1 MKYQKYITVMQM
13 AMGVTASNKDC
24 LPVKRQLWVTP
35 QEGDSSP
42 SDVPG
47 SSSGSVGATGGAG
60 AIALPATST
69 LSLPLSQAK
78 PSLRRIKGRIHR
90 SKSLDSMDLLD
101 SSSAAM
107 EETIIWEQHT
117 VTLHR
122 AAGFG
127 FGIAISGGRDNPHF
141 QSGET
146 SIVISDVLKGGPAEG
161 QLQENDRVVMVNS
174 VSMDNV
180 EHAYAVQQLR
190 KSGKNAKITI
200 RRKRKVQLPVSK
212 PGDRET
218 MSEHE
223 EEYSDEDD
231 GYDRQG
237 GHAGQSAY
245 GGASGGAGRRHERER
260 SNSGKR
266 DHSASRERSISP
278 RSDRRSQASSAPL
291 KPSKVTLVKSRKN
304 EEYGLRLASHIF
316 VKDISPESLA
326 ARDGNIREGDVVLK
340 INGTVT
346 ENLSLIDAKKL
357 IERSKGKLKMVVQ
370 RDERATLLNI
380 PDLDDSVP
388 SANNSDRDDISE
400 IHSLT
405 SDHSNRSHGRG
416 QSRSPD
422 RMDAADILRH
432 SPRQI
437 SNGSH
442 RSRDEERIS
451 KPGGMSTP
459 VKAFDDGV
467 LSQASDQASSSNDK
481 QLPPLPEPK
490 PVYAQPGQPD
500 VDLPVSPS
508 DAPVPSASH
517 DESILRPS
525 MKLVNFKKGESVG
538 LRLAGGNDVGI
549 FVAGVLEDSPAAKE
563 GLEEGDQILRVNNV
577 DFANIIRE
585 EAVLFLLDLPRG
597 EVVTILAQ
605 KKKDVY
611 RRIVESDV
619 GDSFYIRTHFEY
631 EKESPYGLSFN
642 KGEVFRV
649 VDTLYNGKL
658 GSWLAIRIGKN
669 HQEVERGI
677 IPNKNRAEQLSSVQY
692 TLPKTPGGDRADFW
706 RFRGL
711 RSSKRNLRKSRED
724 LSAQPVQ
731 TKFPAYERVVLREA
745 GFLRPVVIFGPIAD
759 VAREKLAREEPEI
772 FELAKTQQQQG
783 GERSEPRD
791 AGTDQKSSGIIRLH
805 TIKQIIDR
813 DKHAVL
819 DITPNAVDRLNYA
832 QWYPI
837 VVFLNPDTKQGV
849 KNMRTRLCPDSRKSA
864 RKLFDRALKLRKNNH
879 HLFTTTINLNSMND
893 GWFGALKEII
903 QQQQNQLVWVSEG
916 KADGAGDD
924 DLDIHDDRL
933 SYLSAPGSEYSMYST
948 DSRHTS
954 DYEDTDTEGGAYT
967 DQELDETN
975 DDVGLPAELAI
986 TRSSEP
992 VREEPPVIQEPPGY
1006 VPFSHSV
1013 QPDPLNR
1020 IDPAGFKAPV
1030 PQQRAEATP
1039 SISRQPE
1046 PLAEAVPPAVDVTV
1060 KTVGALSIDEAP
1072 AAPYS
1077 KPSPSQ
1083 EAGSVRRPT
1092 PELAPQSITP
1102 EPLQSGL
1109 ASPEPKM
1116 FQKDPYGAENTG
1128 RIPNSM
1134 KAGNYNPPQPYHPDQ
1149 QTYRDYDHPPS
1160 RYDVGSGGGGYP
1172 ESKYRS
1178 NNHIP
1183 LYENSM
1189 PQFDQQ
1195 QQWNPYGQP
1204 PSTANSQGYDL
1215 RLRYAD
1221 EPEAQYTPP
1230 LRYDEP
1236 PPQQGF
1242 DGRPR
1247 YGKPTAPGPVHY
1259 DDLPPP
1265 PQGSDLIYDQ
1275 DSRLGYPSASRSP
1288 EPAPQRPAYNQGPS
1302 LQPKGFKPQHY
1313 DPTPANSVASL
1324 TPPPKADT
1332 LSPSPMEA
1340 AKPAPSRDEPQE
1352 DDPAMRPQSVLTRV
1366 KMFENKRS
1374 VSVDRVRDAGDS
1386 TGNRAADLPLKA
1398 GGVIPKANSLSNLDQ
1413 EKTFRAPE
1421 PQKTQPKAAD
1431 DIVRSNHYDPE
1442 EDEDYY
1448 RKQLSYFDRLQ
1459 TGPNKPQAQTA
1470 HTFPRTEPVEKP
1482 SPVEKKYE
1490 PVPQVTP
1497 SLPPATLPKPLP
1509 EAKVPVREN
1518 TVHSNFL
1525 PQKSFPEKSPVNG
1538 TSEPP
1543 PKTLPGTGAPS
1554 SYNRF
1559 VPKPFTTSAKP
1570 FSRMFDSPKF
1580 NHNLLSNDKP
1590 EIAPKAPSS
1599 SPVKPQIP
1607 PQPQNA
1613 DHDSGLD
1620 TFTRTLDNRPKHQQN
1635 NVNAVPKAI
1644 PVSPSALEDD
1654 DEDEGHTV
1662 VATARGI
1669 FNGNGGVLSSIETG
1683 VSIIIPQGAIPDG
1696 VEQEIYF
1703 KVCRDNSILPPLD
1716 KEKGETLLSPL
1727 VMCGPHGLK
1736 FLKPVELRLPHCD
1749 PKSWQNKSL
1758 PGDPNYL
1765 VGANCVSVLIDHF

>member
-1 MKYQKYITVMQM
+1 
-13 AMGVTASNKDC
+13 
-24 LPVKRQLWVTP
+24 
-35 QEGDSSP
+35 
-42 SDVPG
+42 
-47 SSSGSVGATGGAG
+47 
-60 AIALPATST
+60 
-69 LSLPLSQAK
+69 
-78 PSLRRIKGRIHR
+78 
-90 SKSLDSMDLLD
+90 
-101 SSSAAM
+101 M
-107 EETIIWEQHT
+107 EETVIWEQHT

-122 AAGFG
+122 APGFG

-161 QLQENDRVVMVNS
+161 LLLENDRVVMVNA

-200 RRKRKVQLPVSK
+200 RRKRKVQIPASRA
-212 PGDRET
+212 GDRET

-223 EEYSDEDD
+223 EDSDEEAYDQRD
-231 GYDRQG
+231 GP
-237 GHAGQSAY
+237 SAY
-245 GGASGGAGRRHERER
+245 GASGGTGTGRRTERR
-260 SNSGKR
+260 R
-266 DHSASRERSISP
+266 DHSASRERSLSP
-278 RSDRRSQASSAPL
+278 RSDRRSQASSAPPR
-291 KPSKVTLVKSRKN
+291 PSKVTLVKSRKS

-326 ARDGNIREGDVVLK
+326 ARDGHIQEGDVVLK

-370 RDERATLLNI
+370 RDDKATLLNI
-380 PDLDDSVP
+380 PDLDDSIP

-400 IHSLT
+400 IHSIT
-405 SDHSNRSHGRG
+405 SDHSNRSPGRG
-416 QSRSPD
+416 RSRSPD
-422 RMDAADILRH
+422 RPEVSDPLRL
-432 SPRQI
+432 SPRPI

-442 RSRDEERIS
+442 RSRDEERFDQTS
-451 KPGGMSTP
+451 SGG
-459 VKAFDDGV
+459 
-467 LSQASDQASSSNDK
+467 
-481 QLPPLPEPK
+481 LPPLPEPK
-490 PVYAQPGQPD
+490 PVYAQSGQPD
-500 VDLPVSPS
+500 VDLPVSPT
-508 DAPVPSASH
+508 DAPVPSAAH
-517 DESILRPS
+517 DDSILRPS
-525 MKLVNFKKGESVG
+525 MKLVKFKKGESVG

-597 EVVTILAQ
+597 DEVTILAQ

-692 TLPKTPGGDRADFW
+692 TLPKTAGGDRADFW

-745 GFLRPVVIFGPIAD
+745 GFLRPVVLFGPIAD
-759 VAREKLAREEPEI
+759 VAREKLAREEPEA

-783 GERSEPRD
+783 GEKSEPRD
-791 AGTDQKSSGIIRLH
+791 AGTDTKSSGIIRLH

-849 KNMRTRLCPDSRKSA
+849 KNMRTRLCPESRKSA
-864 RKLFDRALKLRKNNH
+864 RKLFERALKLRKNNH
-879 HLFTTTINLNSMND
+879 HLFTTTINLNNMND

-967 DQELDETN
+967 DQELDETLN
-975 DDVGLPAELAI
+975 DDVGPPAELAI

-992 VREEPPVIQEPPGY
+992 VRDEAPVIQEPQGY
-1006 VPFSHSV
+1006 ASFPP
-1013 QPDPLNR
+1013 QPDTLNR
-1020 IDPAGFKAPV
+1020 IDPAGFKAPA
-1030 PQQRAEATP
+1030 PQQM
-1039 SISRQPE
+1039 S
-1046 PLAEAVPPAVDVTV
+1046 
-1060 KTVGALSIDEAP
+1060 
-1072 AAPYS
+1072 
-1077 KPSPSQ
+1077 
-1083 EAGSVRRPT
+1083 
-1092 PELAPQSITP
+1092 
-1102 EPLQSGL
+1102 
-1109 ASPEPKM
+1109 
-1116 FQKDPYGAENTG
+1116 QKDPYSADSG
-1128 RIPNSM
+1128 RVSHGM
-1134 KAGNYNPPQPYHPDQ
+1134 KPAPQGYQPEQPP
-1149 QTYRDYDHPPS
+1149 YRDYDHPPS
-1160 RYDVGSGGGGYP
+1160 RYDVSAGGGYTEP
-1172 ESKYRS
+1172 KFRNYEA
-1178 NNHIP
+1178 P
-1183 LYENSM
+1183 YENNV
-1189 PQFDQQ
+1189 PHYDH
-1195 QQWNPYGQP
+1195 QQWNPY
-1204 PSTANSQGYDL
+1204 SQNYD
-1215 RLRYAD
+1215 R
-1221 EPEAQYTPP
+1221 
-1230 LRYDEP
+1230 
-1236 PPQQGF
+1236 
-1242 DGRPR
+1242 RPR
-1247 YGKPTAPGPVHY
+1247 YGKPTGPAPVRF
-1259 DDLPPP
+1259 DEPPP
-1265 PQGSDLIYDQ
+1265 AASHELLYDP
-1275 DSRLGYPSASRSP
+1275 DAHLNSYPSARSP
-1288 EPAPQRPAYNQGPS
+1288 DPASQRLNYNHGSS
-1302 LQPKGFKPQHY
+1302 LQQKGFKPQSY
-1313 DPTPANSVASL
+1313 DSSPVNSSP
-1324 TPPPKADT
+1324 TPPPKTD
-1332 LSPSPMEA
+1332 SPSPAPMEA
-1340 AKPAPSRDEPQE
+1340 PKPATTRDGKVDE
-1352 DDPAMRPQSVLTRV
+1352 DPAMKPQSVLTRV

-1374 VSVDRVRDAGDS
+1374 VSVDRVRDAAEPA
-1386 TGNRAADLPLKA
+1386 TNKTA
-1398 GGVIPKANSLSNLDQ
+1398 GVIPKANSLSNLDQ
-1413 EKTFRAPE
+1413 DKSYRAPE
-1421 PQKTQPKAAD
+1421 LQKPQSKVD
-1431 DIVRSNHYDPE
+1431 DIVRSNHYDPD

-1448 RKQLSYFDRLQ
+1448 RNSCPTLTDFSLVPANHKH
-1459 TGPNKPQAQTA
+1459 KPT
-1470 HTFPRTEPVEKP
+1470 T
-1482 SPVEKKYE
+1482 SPVK
-1490 PVPQVTP
+1490 
-1497 SLPPATLPKPLP
+1497 PA
-1509 EAKVPVREN
+1509 ASSRED
-1518 TVHSNFL
+1518 TVQSNFL
-1525 PQKSFPEKSPVNG
+1525 PHKSFPEKSPVNG
-1538 TSEPP
+1538 TSDQHSKTTSSTAIPP
-1543 PKTLPGTGAPS
+1543 ATN
-1554 SYNRF
+1554 YNRY
-1559 VPKPFTTSAKP
+1559 VPKPYTTSARP
-1570 FSRMFDSPKF
+1570 FERKFDSPKF
-1580 NHNLLSNDKP
+1580 NHNLLPNDKI
-1590 EIAPKAPSS
+1590 EVSS
-1599 SPVKPQIP
+1599 KSTSPVKPQIS
-1607 PQPQNA
+1607 PQPQNT
-1613 DHDSGLD
+1613 DHDSGVD
-1620 TFTRTLDNRPKHQQN
+1620 TFTRTMDNRSKYQQN
-1635 NVNAVPKAI
+1635 NINAVPKAI
-1644 PVSPSALEDD
+1644 PVSPSALDD
-1654 DEDEGHTV
+1654 EEEEDEGHTV

-1669 FNGNGGVLSSIETG
+1669 FNSNGGVLSSIETG
-1683 VSIIIPQGAIPDG
+1683 VSIIIPQGAIPEG

-1749 PKSWQNKSL
+1749 PKSWQNKAL

>member
-1030 PQQRAEATP
+1030 PQQ
-1039 SISRQPE
+1039 
-1046 PLAEAVPPAVDVTV
+1046 
-1060 KTVGALSIDEAP
+1060 
-1072 AAPYS
+1072 
-1077 KPSPSQ
+1077 
-1083 EAGSVRRPT
+1083 
-1092 PELAPQSITP
+1092 
-1102 EPLQSGL
+1102 
-1109 ASPEPKM
+1109 M

-1736 FLKPVELRLPHCD
+1736 FLKPVELRLPHCASMTPDGWSFALKSSDSSSGD

>member
-24 LPVKRQLWVTP
+24 LPAKRQLWVTP
-35 QEGDSSP
+35 PDGETSP
-42 SDVPG
+42 SGGPG
-47 SSSGSVGATGGAG
+47 CSDGSLGATGGAG
-60 AIALPATST
+60 AMAMPATST
-69 LSLPLSQAK
+69 LSLPMSQGK

-90 SKSLDSMDLLD
+90 SKSLDSIDLLD
-101 SSSAAM
+101 SNSAAM
-107 EETIIWEQHT
+107 EETVIWEQHT

-122 AAGFG
+122 APGFG

-161 QLQENDRVVMVNS
+161 LLQENDRVVMVNA

-200 RRKRKVQLPVSK
+200 RRKRKVQIPVSR

-223 EEYSDEDD
+223 EEDSDEED
-231 GYDRQG
+231 GYDPSGRSG
-237 GHAGQSAY
+237 PSAY
-245 GGASGGAGRRHERER
+245 GGASGGTGTGRRHDRER
-260 SNSGKR
+260 SNSGRR

-278 RSDRRSQASSAPL
+278 RSDRRSQASSAP
-291 KPSKVTLVKSRKN
+291 PRPAKVTLVKSRKN

-326 ARDGNIREGDVVLK
+326 ARDGNIQEGDVVLK

-380 PDLDDSVP
+380 PDLDDSIP

-400 IHSLT
+400 IHSLA

-416 QSRSPD
+416 RSRSPD
-422 RMDAADILRH
+422 RLEPSDHLRH
-432 SPRQI
+432 SPRPI

-442 RSRDEERIS
+442 RSRDEDRLS
-451 KPGGMSTP
+451 KPGAVSTP
-459 VKAFDDGV
+459 VKSSDDGV
-467 LSQASDQASSSNDK
+467 LSQTSDQASSRDDK

-508 DAPVPSASH
+508 DAPVPSAAH
-517 DESILRPS
+517 DDSILRPS
-525 MKLVNFKKGESVG
+525 MKLVKFKKGESVG

-597 EVVTILAQ
+597 EEVTILAQ

-759 VAREKLAREEPEI
+759 VAREKLAREEPDI
-772 FELAKTQQQQG
+772 FELAK
-783 GERSEPRD
+783 SEPRD

-849 KNMRTRLCPDSRKSA
+849 KNMRTRLCPESRKSA
-864 RKLFDRALKLRKNNH
+864 RKLYERALKLRKNNH
-879 HLFTTTINLNSMND
+879 HLFTTTINLNNMND

-916 KADGAGDD
+916 KADGAADD

-967 DQELDETN
+967 DQELDETLN
-975 DDVGLPAELAI
+975 DDVGPPTEPAI

-992 VREEPPVIQEPPGY
+992 VREDPPVIQEPPGY
-1006 VPFSHSV
+1006 ASYQHTV

-1020 IDPAGFKAPV
+1020 IDPAGFKAPA
-1030 PQQRAEATP
+1030 QQ
-1039 SISRQPE
+1039 Q
-1046 PLAEAVPPAVDVTV
+1046 
-1060 KTVGALSIDEAP
+1060 
-1072 AAPYS
+1072 
-1077 KPSPSQ
+1077 
-1083 EAGSVRRPT
+1083 
-1092 PELAPQSITP
+1092 
-1102 EPLQSGL
+1102 
-1109 ASPEPKM
+1109 M
-1116 FQKDPYGAENTG
+1116 FQKDPYNTDNTG
-1128 RIPNSM
+1128 RVGHGM
-1134 KAGNYNPPQPYHPDQ
+1134 KPVTYNPPQGYHPDQ
-1149 QTYRDYDHPPS
+1149 QPYRDYDHPPS
-1160 RYDVGSGGGGYP
+1160 RYDVSSSGGGYP
-1172 ESKYRS
+1172 EPKYRNYDS
-1178 NNHIP
+1178 HP
-1183 LYENSM
+1183 PYENSV
-1189 PQFDQQ
+1189 PHYDQ
-1195 QQWNPYGQP
+1195 QQWNPYSQSL
-1204 PSTANSQGYDL
+1204 STASSQGYDP
-1215 RLRYAD
+1215 RLPYSD
-1221 EPEAQYTPP
+1221 SPDPQYTPP

-1247 YGKPTAPGPVHY
+1247 YGKPTSSGPIRY
-1259 DDLPPP
+1259 DEPPP
-1265 PQGSDLIYDQ
+1265 PGPGHDLHYDQ
-1275 DSRLGYPSASRSP
+1275 DSHMNAYPTASRSP
-1288 EPAPQRPAYNQGPS
+1288 DPAAQRPAYNQGPT
-1302 LQPKGFKPQHY
+1302 LQQQKGYKQQQY
-1313 DPTPANSVASL
+1313 DPIPANSETIP

-1332 LSPSPMEA
+1332 PSPAPVEVS
-1340 AKPAPSRDEPQE
+1340 KPVSARDEQQE
-1352 DDPAMRPQSVLTRV
+1352 DDPALRPQSVLTRV

-1374 VSVDRVRDAGDS
+1374 VSVDRARDAGDS
-1386 TGNRAADLPLKA
+1386 SGSRAADLPLKT

-1421 PQKTQPKAAD
+1421 PQKPQSKVAD
-1431 DIVRSNHYDPE
+1431 DIVRSNHYDPD

-1459 TGPNKPQAQTA
+1459 AGPNKPQPQAQTNN
-1470 HTFPRTEPVEKP
+1470 FPSRTESLEKP
-1482 SPVEKKYE
+1482 SPAEKRYE

-1497 SLPPATLPKPLP
+1497 SLPPATLPKPSP
-1509 EAKVPVREN
+1509 EAKPSARED
-1518 TVHSNFL
+1518 TVQSNFL
-1525 PQKSFPEKSPVNG
+1525 PHKSYPEKSPVNG
-1538 TSEPP
+1538 TSEQP
-1543 PKTLPGTGAPS
+1543 PKNATSTGVPPAS
-1554 SYNRF
+1554 NYNRY
-1559 VPKPFTTSAKP
+1559 VPKPYTTSARP
-1570 FSRMFDSPKF
+1570 FERKFDSPKF
-1580 NHNLLSNDKP
+1580 NHNLLPNDKP
-1590 EIAPKAPSS
+1590 EIAPKVQSS
-1599 SPVKPQIP
+1599 SPVKPQIS

-1620 TFTRTLDNRPKHQQN
+1620 TFTRTMDHRSKYQQN
-1635 NVNAVPKAI
+1635 NINAVPKAI
-1644 PVSPSALEDD
+1644 PVSPSALDDDD

-1669 FNGNGGVLSSIETG
+1669 FNSNGGVLSSIETG
-1683 VSIIIPQGAIPDG
+1683 VSIIIPQGAIPEG

-1736 FLKPVELRLPHCD
+1736 FLKPVELRLPHCASMTPDGWSFALKSSDSSSGD
-1749 PKSWQNKSL
+1749 PKAGRTVPPRRPQL
-1758 PGDPNYL
+1758 PG
-1765 VGANCVSVLIDHF
+1765 GS